1 MPTIDQ
7 RLTMPLPEVDDA
19 MRARAVALPDR
30 RLIHLDPAIAEGEHI
45 DSVHVMGWREFDEA
59 GNVVD
64 EWINEQFMPQP
75 ATAGGTV
82 TNVFELALWRLC
94 TGFID
99 FGRFVDAFAGAEVW
113 VEHDV
118 TNSAGAWHL
127 LHQAGGYLALRTYTS
142 SRLLTDNRWPH
153 WRRVTGA
160 QIITE
165 LGQRPNV
172 LVDFNPQVREAC
184 GWQLLATDLA
194 DLWAQRQEA
203 ASTTTRTAPPV
214 RE

>member
-45 DSVHVMGWREFDEA
+45 DSVHVMGWREFDEG

-82 TNVFELALWRLC
+82 TNVFELALWRC
-94 TGFID
+94 CAGFID
-99 FGRFVDAFAGAEVW
+99 LGAFVMAFVDAEVW
-113 VEHDV
+113 VEEDHAEPAAD
-118 TNSAGAWHL
+118 WHL
-127 LHQAGGYLALRTYTS
+127 LHQANGYLALRTYTS
-142 SRLLTDNRWPH
+142 SRLLSDSRWRY
-153 WRRVTGA
+153 WRRETGA
-160 QIITE
+160 RIISD
-165 LGQRPNV
+165 LGRRPGV
-172 LVDFNPQVREAC
+172 VVDFNPSVREAC
-184 GWQLLATDLA
+184 ALPMLATDLA
-194 DLWAQRQEA
+194 DLWTQSQEA
-203 ASTTTRTAPPV
+203 AATRTAPPV